1 MSKRV
6 LDKDP
11 TTSTIGAMLAAT
23 LLGKSYDYFH
33 DHIQYS
39 EKFQLNVPNKTPNA
53 VRPTYLR
60 HDVERFRQLNEWF

>member
-1 MSKRV
+1 MARRV

-11 TTSTIGAMLAAT
+11 TTSSVGAMLAAT

-39 EKFQLNVPNKTPNA
+39 EKFMRNVPNKTPNDL
-53 VRPTYLR
+53 RPTYLR
-60 HDVERFRQLNEWF
+60 HDVERFKNLNEWF